1 MKPCSKGMTLIELIV
16 FIVIVSVGLAGVL
29 AVFNTS
35 VTHSADPLVRKQALV
50 VAEALL
56 HEIMQKSFENDPADP
71 NNTSAT
77 LGCTPTTTPIRCQ
90 VNTPVD
96 RQNYNDVDDFNGF
109 SQSVITE
116 LDGMTPVAGL
126 SGYSV
131 AISVAGAALGSI
143 TDISKSKRI
152 TVTVSGR
159 GESITLI
166 GYRTRYD

>member
-1 MKPCSKGMTLIELIV
+1 MKPRAKGMTLIELIV

-35 VTHSADPLVRKQALV
+35 VTRSADPLVRKQALV

-56 HEIMQKSFENDPADP
+56 HEIMQKNFINDPADQ
-71 NNTSAT
+71 NNTGPT
-77 LGCTPTTTPIRCQ
+77 YGCTPFTSPVRCQ
-90 VNTPVD
+90 ANNPVD

-116 LDGMTPVAGL
+116 LDGTTPVAGL

-131 AISVAGAALGSI
+131 AISVAWAALGSI
-143 TDISKSKRI
+143 TPNNAKRI